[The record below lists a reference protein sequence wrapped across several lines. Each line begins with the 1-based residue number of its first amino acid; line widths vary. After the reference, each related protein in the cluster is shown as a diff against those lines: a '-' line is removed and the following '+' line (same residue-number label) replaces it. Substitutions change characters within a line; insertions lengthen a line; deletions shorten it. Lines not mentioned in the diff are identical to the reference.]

1 MIRRP
6 AAWAAGRSCGV
17 FGVLLVLGGA
27 PGCSNPTRDDS
38 AVAATKNPSEILVPT
53 PSHVDVPVAPRGD
66 AGHHHGGRVVLQEIG
81 VPSAPSEVSVHFS
94 VPKGT
99 AVNDEAPF
107 RIRWKSSEALENA
120 PEDVASKGAG
130 HEHGFR
136 ISLRPA
142 RGAKVARLL
151 GEVELV
157 VCDAETHSIC
167 IPVKREVDLTFV
179 VGGGAAPKPVELPL
193 PSANG

>member
-1 MIRRP
+1 M
-6 AAWAAGRSCGV
+6 RS
-17 FGVLLVLGGA
+17 VLLLAVVSVVACSKPKEDA
-27 PGCSNPTRDDS
+27 PS
-38 AVAATKNPSEILVPT
+38 APQV
-53 PSHVDVPVAPRGD
+53 VAP
-66 AGHHHGGRVVLQEIG
+66 APPPVVASAAPKKKERAVFDEIG
-81 VPSAPSEVSVHFS
+81 VPSAPSELAVHFN

-120 PEDVASKGAG
+120 PDDVAAKGVG
-130 HEHGFR
+130 HNNGFH
-136 ISLRPA
+136 ITVHPA
-142 RGAKVARLL
+142 KGAKVARLL

-157 VCDAETHSIC
+157 VCDVASHSIC

-179 VGGGAAPKPVELPL
+179 VGGGAAPKPVELQL